1 MSELKKVKVKMNWD
15 SWKEVILQIPE
26 SWTNGQIE
34 KALVKKYG
42 IYDILRWNLLNQN
55 KEDEK

>member
-15 SWKEVILQIPE
+15 SLKEVILQVPE

-55 KEDEK
+55 KDE